1 MAHAH
6 EVAHTPP
13 FNAPVL
19 EPASGAIEPYHPTL
33 PWYERWKLPA
43 WIKKALS
50 AKKALSNT
58 SIQAN
63 KRSGYALSTRNPNW
77 AQRGLRWL
85 KAKWQQWRGNEP
97 PPVFDEMDATLQT
110 GGALADDAGEILEDF
125 DLKPGGGYHPET
137 IKNALSGSV
146 LQGTLKPKTLG
157 IGALVST
164 VQNAIT
170 YGFGSKKHLGLQS
183 PEFLTSTLVDFG
195 TNTLLGLATA
205 GIVAGMVAFAPV
217 TFSVSA
223 VGAAGLVVGI
233 GVSFIWSKV
242 DKALGEAV
250 SGQEGLKWTDW
261 LKQRWAQQIRQAGQD
276 AGGNNA
282 PENWP
287 DTPDGLAP

>member
-6 EVAHTPP
+6 EVAQHTPP

-85 KAKWQQWRGNEP
+85 KAKWQQGRGNEP

-110 GGALADDAGEILEDF
+110 GGALADDAGGILEDF

-137 IKNALSGSV
+137 IKNALSEAYY
-146 LQGTLKPKTLG
+146 K
-157 IGALVST
+157 
-164 VQNAIT
+164 
-170 YGFGSKKHLGLQS
+170 
-183 PEFLTSTLVDFG
+183 
-195 TNTLLGLATA
+195 
-205 GIVAGMVAFAPV
+205 AP
-217 TFSVSA
+217 
-223 VGAAGLVVGI
+223 
-233 GVSFIWSKV
+233 
-242 DKALGEAV
+242 
-250 SGQEGLKWTDW
+250 
-261 LKQRWAQQIRQAGQD
+261 
-276 AGGNNA
+276 
-282 PENWP
+282 
-287 DTPDGLAP
+287 

>member
-1 MAHAH
+1 
-6 EVAHTPP
+6 
-13 FNAPVL
+13 
-19 EPASGAIEPYHPTL
+19 
-33 PWYERWKLPA
+33 
-43 WIKKALS
+43 
-50 AKKALSNT
+50 
-58 SIQAN
+58 
-63 KRSGYALSTRNPNW
+63 
-77 AQRGLRWL
+77 
-85 KAKWQQWRGNEP
+85 
-97 PPVFDEMDATLQT
+97 
-110 GGALADDAGEILEDF
+110 
-125 DLKPGGGYHPET
+125 
-137 IKNALSGSV
+137 
-146 LQGTLKPKTLG
+146 
-157 IGALVST
+157 
-164 VQNAIT
+164 
-170 YGFGSKKHLGLQS
+170 
-183 PEFLTSTLVDFG
+183 LVDFG